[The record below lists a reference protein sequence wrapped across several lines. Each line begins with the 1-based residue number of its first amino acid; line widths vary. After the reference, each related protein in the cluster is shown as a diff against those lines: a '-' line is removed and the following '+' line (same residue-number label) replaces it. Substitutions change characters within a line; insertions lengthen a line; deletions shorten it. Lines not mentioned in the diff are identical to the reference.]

1 MVPPGIAQLACPTFR
16 ETKDETEETVADKYP
31 FLSEEWVAEV
41 RRLGDEARAEGGGA
55 KIPHQV
61 KMNQV
66 ITDVPFGDGTINA
79 HMDTSTGEM
88 QMEMGHM
95 ESPDLTVTLDYDTA
109 KAIFVDGNPQAGM
122 QAFMA
127 GKVKVQGDM
136 TKLMA
141 MQAAPPDANAQ
152 AFAQK
157 VKEMTAE

>member
-1 MVPPGIAQLACPTFR
+1 
-16 ETKDETEETVADKYP
+16 
-31 FLSEEWVAEV
+31 
-41 RRLGDEARAEGGGA
+41 
-55 KIPHQV
+55 
-61 KMNQV
+61 
-66 ITDVPFGDGTINA
+66 
-79 HMDTSTGEM
+79 
-88 QMEMGHM
+88 MEN
-95 ESPDLTVTLDYDTA
+95 PDLTVTLDYDTA

>member
-1 MVPPGIAQLACPTFR
+1 MPYKFLTDEWMTEAKKVREEFAGKGNPPAHA
-16 ETKDETEETVADKYP
+16 
-31 FLSEEWVAEV
+31 V
-41 RRLGDEARAEGGGA
+41 R
-55 KIPHQV
+55 
-61 KMNQV
+61 MNQI

-88 QMEMGHM
+88 QMEMGHL
-95 ESPDLTVTLDYDTA
+95 ENPDLTVTLDYGTA

-141 MQAAPPDANAQ
+141 MQAAPPDATSMEVAKKIQ
-152 AFAQK
+152 
-157 VKEMTAE
+157 EITE